1 MPGWI
6 ERKFNEYKER
16 RKHEVVFYTYPKFI
30 FCWPLIFIGY
40 FLWFFDQ
47 YEIIHPEILAWIWG
61 ITLIIVMITIG
72 FDLNR
77 NLTIFWVV
85 LIAAFWFLI
94 VWLRDAKSVRLFSHI
109 YHFFAGL
116 DPKYSGSMGLG
127 LSIVLTILLL
137 IMWFWTRLN
146 SKWRITH
153 NEFEHYQFGKMDDSL
168 ARGAKRVR
176 SSYPDFFELLL
187 CLAGDLVIFDS
198 VGRRE
203 LRRIPHVPLLPLV
216 RKRINRILEKTA
228 ITAGEMDDEVEAAAE
243 GLDESEDDIDR
254 SV

>member
-30 FCWPLIFIGY
+30 FCWPIIFMGY
-40 FLWFFDQ
+40 FLWLFDDLGCN
-47 YEIIHPEILAWIWG
+47 PEILAWIWG
-61 ITLIIVMITIG
+61 ITLVIVMITIG

-85 LIAAFWFLI
+85 LVAAFWFLI
-94 VWLRDAKSVRLFSHI
+94 IWLRDAKSVRLFSHI
-109 YHFFAGL
+109 YNFFADL
-116 DPKYSGSMGLG
+116 DPAYSRNLGLG
-127 LSIVLTILLL
+127 LSIVLSLLFL
-137 IMWFWTRLN
+137 IMWLWTRLN

-176 SSYPDFFELLL
+176 ASYPDFFELLL

-203 LRRIPHVPLLPLV
+203 LRRIQHVPMLPLV
-216 RKRINRILEKTA
+216 RRRIDRILEKTA
-228 ITAGEMDDEVEAAAE
+228 ITAGEMDDEVEAADE
-243 GLDESEDDIDR
+243 GLDEHEDDIDR
-254 SV
+254 SL

>member
-6 ERKFNEYKER
+6 ERKYHEYKER
-16 RKHEVVFYTYPKFI
+16 RKHEIVFYTYPKFI
-30 FCWPLIFIGY
+30 FCWPIIFMGY
-40 FLWFFDQ
+40 LLWFIDKLGANL
-47 YEIIHPEILAWIWG
+47 EILAWFWG
-61 ITLIIVMITIG
+61 VTLIIVIITIG

-85 LIAAFWFLI
+85 LIAAIWFLI
-94 VWLRDAKSVRLFSHI
+94 KWLGDVKDVKLFSHI

-203 LRRIPHVPLLPLV
+203 LRRIPHVPFLPFV
-216 RKRINRILEKTA
+216 RKRINCILEKTA
-228 ITAGEMDDEVEAAAE
+228 ITAGEMDDEVEAAA
-243 GLDESEDDIDR
+243 DDIDDREYDTDR